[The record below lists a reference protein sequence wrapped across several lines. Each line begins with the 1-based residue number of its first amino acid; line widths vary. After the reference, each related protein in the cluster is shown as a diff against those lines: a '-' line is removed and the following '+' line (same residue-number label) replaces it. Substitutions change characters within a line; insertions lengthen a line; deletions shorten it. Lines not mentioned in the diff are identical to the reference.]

1 MDCPLIPKGIIS
13 CAGSLSLSAQAFRM
27 TELDY
32 LFNLHLGG
40 QRQGPGS
47 PESTRKAL
55 SFIGL
60 DLQSKLQIAD
70 IGCGTGA
77 QTFALA
83 HETQASIVAV
93 DFSETF
99 LAELNR
105 RAKGLGYKD
114 RIHTLQSAMEELP
127 FESDQFDIIW
137 AEGSIYNM
145 GFQKGVNSW
154 KPFLK
159 PGGYLAVSELSWLQ
173 PKRPAAIENYW
184 NQHYPDIQLPSGKI
198 KTLEEE
204 GFQLC
209 GYFPLPP
216 TDWMDHYYLPIEE
229 RMPTFL
235 ERHNHH
241 ETVRQ
246 IAAREA
252 DEFAHYQK
260 YQDYYSY
267 GFYVAQ
273 KV

>member
-1 MDCPLIPKGIIS
+1 VHHQDSLPLP
-13 CAGSLSLSAQAFRM
+13 AQRLLM

-32 LFNLHLGG
+32 LFDLHLSG

-55 SFIGL
+55 SFIDL

-77 QTFALA
+77 QTFTLA
-83 HETQASIVAV
+83 QETQAAIVAV

-105 RAKGLGYKD
+105 RAKGLGYQD
-114 RIHTLQSAMEELP
+114 QIHTLQSTMEELP

-159 PGGYLAVSELSWLQ
+159 PGGYLAVSELIWLQ
-173 PKRPAAIENYW
+173 PKRPAAIESYW
-184 NQHYPDIQLPSGKI
+184 TQHYPDIQLPSGKI
-198 KTLEEE
+198 KILEEE

-216 TDWMDHYYLPIEE
+216 SDWVDHYYLPIEE
-229 RMPTFL
+229 RIPAFL
-235 ERHNHH
+235 ERHHHH
-241 ETVRQ
+241 ETVQ
-246 IAAREA
+246 KMAIQEA
-252 DEFAHYQK
+252 EEFAHYQK
-260 YQDYYSY
+260 YLDFYSY